1 MNVEDINYNLVNKD
15 TESIITSMDTSV
27 NDVKPN
33 NSEMDHSSTASN
45 SMNKTEQRIFL
56 DLPKG
61 IKLNDEYVAK
71 VKLIALNF
79 EHIHNR
85 LKFIDKLLELVENSR
100 FAAGFTSFESIH
112 MEMFQMRIDIAMLID
127 NYCIVR
133 K

>member
-1 MNVEDINYNLVNKD
+1 MNVEDINYNLVKKD

-45 SMNKTEQRIFL
+45 SKIKTEQRIFL

-61 IKLNDEYVAK
+61 IKLNKAYVAK
-71 VKLIALNF
+71 VELVALNF
-79 EHIHNR
+79 EEIHNR
-85 LKFIDKLLELVENSR
+85 LKFIDKLLELMENSH
-100 FAAGFTSFESIH
+100 AAASFTSFESIH
-112 MEMFQMRIDIAMLID
+112 MEMFQVRIDIAMLID
-127 NYCIVR
+127 NYCLVR